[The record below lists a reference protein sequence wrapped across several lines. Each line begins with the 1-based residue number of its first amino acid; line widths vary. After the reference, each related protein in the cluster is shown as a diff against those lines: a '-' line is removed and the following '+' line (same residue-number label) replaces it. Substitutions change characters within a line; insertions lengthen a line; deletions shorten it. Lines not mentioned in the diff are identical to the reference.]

1 MPKRV
6 KGAGTMTGVEDF
18 SGFEVIRAAM
28 EVEKNGHRFYAE
40 MAEKAGHPIVRELFA
55 WLAQDEVGHLAT
67 LQKLVPRYEDGA
79 FWEDEDVFLPY
90 LRRFADQELF
100 PSPERLAEA
109 LATDAPDLAA
119 MDLAI
124 EAEERF
130 ADYFHQAAKQAR
142 TDEGI
147 EAFSWL
153 AKEEERHAALLKERK
168 QKLMNAGV

>member
-1 MPKRV
+1 
-6 KGAGTMTGVEDF
+6 MTGTEDF

-28 EVEKNGHRFYAE
+28 EVEKNGHRFYSE

-67 LQKLVPRYEDGA
+67 LQKLVPRYQEGA
-79 FWEDEDVFLPY
+79 FWDDEEVFLPY
-90 LRRFADQELF
+90 LRRFADRQIF
-100 PSPERLAEA
+100 PSAEKLAEA

-124 EAEERF
+124 DAEEQF
-130 ADYFHQAAKQAR
+130 AEYFHQAAKQAR
-142 TDEGI
+142 TDEGS

-168 QKLMNAGV
+168 QTLLAAGGK

>member
-1 MPKRV
+1 
-6 KGAGTMTGVEDF
+6 MTGVEDF

-28 EVEKNGHRFYAE
+28 EVEKNGHRFYAA
-40 MAEKAGHPIVRELFA
+40 MAEKASHPIVRELFA

-67 LQKLVPRYEDGA
+67 LQKLVPRYQEGA
-79 FWEDEDVFLPY
+79 FWEDEEVFLPY
-90 LRRFADQELF
+90 LRRFADRQIF

-109 LATDAPDLAA
+109 QATEAPDLAA

-130 ADYFHQAAKQAR
+130 ADYFHQAATQAR

-153 AKEEERHAALLKERK
+153 AKEEERHAALLKERR
-168 QKLMNAGV
+168 QKLMSSGGF